1 MVLLTAVRNA
11 AKRVPSI
18 RFRAGQPQAA
28 SASHGSQSASSG
40 SSQVSSNAQP
50 VRQGHA
56 IESYQLPPRYKR
68 LPIDEAEIEMINS
81 GFWHK

>member
-40 SSQVSSNAQP
+40 SSQ
-50 VRQGHA
+50 QGHA